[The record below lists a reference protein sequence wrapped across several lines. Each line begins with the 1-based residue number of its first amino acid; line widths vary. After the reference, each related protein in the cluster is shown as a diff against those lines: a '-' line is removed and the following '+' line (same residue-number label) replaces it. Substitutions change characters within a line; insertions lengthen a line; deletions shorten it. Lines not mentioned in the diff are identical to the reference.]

1 MSASFSWR
9 QDKGTKFNF
18 NKRKLFAKDFYTVFF
33 LLLPLVF
40 LPKRS
45 IFVGIFCL
53 LHKGESIASQL

>member
-1 MSASFSWR
+1 MLRISYHLII
-9 QDKGTKFNF
+9 KFI
-18 NKRKLFAKDFYTVFF
+18 

-53 LHKGESIASQL
+53 HHKGESIASQL